1 MKKEHKII
9 TLGGILFALGAF
21 IIPLVIIIPLFLQ
34 DSNDNQFK
42 VPGSFQ
48 VQVNEAGPYYLWND
62 HQTIFQGKSY
72 NRSQDNPDGMKF
84 LLKDAQSGESFIFV
98 SDTSMSSTRGNHT
111 RNTIGYIDIV
121 KPGKVD
127 IEVSGGEDEERI
139 FSFSQSNFKTLFG
152 LIFGGMALSLLVG
165 VTGFVFIIWGIV
177 LIVQSKNQD
186 SENAPKK
193 TFKEA

>member
-21 IIPLVIIIPLFLQ
+21 IIPLAIIIPLFLQ

-48 VQVNEAGPYYLWND
+48 VQANEIGTYYLWND

-72 NRSQDNPDGMKF
+72 NRSQDIPDGMKF
-84 LLKDAQSGESFIFV
+84 LLKDAQSGESFTFV
-98 SDTSMSSTRGNHT
+98 SDTSMSSTRGNHA

-152 LIFGGMALSLLVG
+152 IIFGGMALSLLVG

>member
-21 IIPLVIIIPLFLQ
+21 IIPLAIIIPLFLQ
-34 DSNDNQFK
+34 DSNNNQFK

-48 VQVNEAGPYYLWND
+48 VQVNEAGAYYLWND

-72 NRSQDNPDGMKF
+72 NRSQSIPDGMKF
-84 LLKDAQSGESFIFV
+84 LLKDTQSGESFIFV
-98 SDTSMSSTRGNHT
+98 SDTSMSSTRGNHA

-121 KPGKVD
+121 KAGKVD
-127 IEVSGGEDEERI
+127 IEVFGGDDEERI

-177 LIVQSKNQD
+177 LLVQSKNQD

-193 TFKEA
+193 IFKEA